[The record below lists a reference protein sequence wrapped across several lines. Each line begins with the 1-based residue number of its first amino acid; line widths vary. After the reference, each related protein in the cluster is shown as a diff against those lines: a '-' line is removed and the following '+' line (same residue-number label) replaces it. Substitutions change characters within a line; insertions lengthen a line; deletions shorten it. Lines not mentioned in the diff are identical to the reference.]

1 VPARASHHRAPGLHV
16 KGRRSSSCLAALALC
31 TAMLSGC
38 SSTEQGQA
46 GRAKVVQV
54 VVTSPATPTPKPA
67 SPAPSSAASAS
78 PSAAPRQAGQA
89 YSPPPPPQTL
99 SAAQVQATREA
110 FEASIASADDKLRH
124 TVPYSTPTATST
136 FQPPR

>member
-1 VPARASHHRAPGLHV
+1 
-16 KGRRSSSCLAALALC
+16 
-31 TAMLSGC
+31 MLSGC
-38 SSTEQGQA
+38 SSTEEGQA

-54 VVTSPATPTPKPA
+54 VVTSPATPTPKPVSSTQAAPA
-67 SPAPSSAASAS
+67 SVS
-78 PSAAPRQAGQA
+78 PSAAPPQAGAA